1 VNEDSQLDGDGYLY
15 DAIVTR
21 VDAGHGTMLFTVGE
35 ATHRVKSPH
44 VISFSQGAVGRLRL
58 PTERDSFVFQTYADQ
73 RLRRAPELDDPREDR
88 WGWRIGTRRFAV
100 TSGLLP
106 GYNGS
111 VVPRDTETLALPLPR
126 EFLDYCHGRKLTP
139 ATVLR
144 SFIGDLCVLSSPF
157 ERPREDGYTSSG
169 SDACELA
176 NAYFKHAF
184 DNGDDSGQG
193 EKPTTVKRRRRQA
206 RNNGAADSPKSG
218 DNVRAT

>member
-1 VNEDSQLDGDGYLY
+1 VNEDSQVDGDGYLY
-15 DAIVTR
+15 DAIVIR
-21 VDAGHGTMLFTVGE
+21 VDAAHGTMLFTVGD
-35 ATHRVKSPH
+35 ATHRVKSQH

-100 TSGLLP
+100 KSGLLP
-106 GYNGS
+106 GYNGL
-111 VVPRDTETLALPLPR
+111 VVPLDMETLALQLPR

-157 ERPREDGYTSSG
+157 ERPREDGYTGSG

-176 NAYFKHAF
+176 MAYFRHAF
-184 DNGDDSGQG
+184 DYVDDPAPR
-193 EKPTTVKRRRRQA
+193 KKLNTVKRRRRQPGEGLPVDGSKTGEDVHA
-206 RNNGAADSPKSG
+206 K
-218 DNVRAT
+218 